1 MRGAQT
7 GPTGSSCRDDR
18 MDLLSEFSHPTRWYS
33 KLIAASLALAF
44 FTLLAG
50 AIISGFVIYRI
61 VAPTVI
67 NESIDIRTFPGH
79 PENVSYDAGGTTREG
94 WFFPGL
100 KSAPTILLCSGY
112 QASRGELLPLAT
124 ALQDHQYNVFLF
136 DFGSQGS
143 SSTRS
148 TLGFTEVRDLRAAV
162 TELAGRD
169 DVDRTRFGLW
179 GTNLGAYVA
188 VAVAETDPRVR
199 AIVAESVF
207 DRPQDMVRVL
217 VGRYGL
223 APLPLL
229 PDMVDKGFLW
239 VNYPYRETPP
249 LSANLSRL
257 AGVPKLFLS
266 ASDQADLMASTHRL
280 FVLAPEPKDEALL
293 ARGNYAGMLD
303 EEKRDYENRI
313 VGFFLLSL
321 PVKAAF
327 QQ

>member
-1 MRGAQT
+1 MG
-7 GPTGSSCRDDR
+7 
-18 MDLLSEFSHPTRWYS
+18 LLSEFSHPTRWYS

-79 PENVSYDAGGTTREG
+79 PEIVSYLVEGAMRDG

-112 QASRGELLPLAT
+112 HATRGELLPLAT
-124 ALQDHQYNVFLF
+124 ALQNQQYNVFLF
-136 DFGSQGS
+136 DFGSQGAS
-143 SSTRS
+143 GTRS
-148 TLGFTEVRDLRAAV
+148 TMGFSEVRELRAAIA
-162 TELAGRD
+162 ELAHRG

-188 VAVAETDPRVR
+188 MAVAESDPRVR
-199 AIVAESVF
+199 AIVVESVF
-207 DRPQDMVRVL
+207 DRPQDMVRLL
-217 VGRYGL
+217 VARYGL

-229 PDMVDKGFLW
+229 PNLVEKGFLW

-266 ASDQADLMASTHRL
+266 ASDQSDLVAPTHRL
-280 FVLAPEPKDEALL
+280 FVLAPEPKDEVLL

-303 EEKRDYENRI
+303 EEKRDYENRV
-313 VGFFLLSL
+313 VGFFLSNL
-321 PVKAAF
+321 PVSVGL

>member
-1 MRGAQT
+1 MREAQT
-7 GPTGSSCRDDR
+7 GPSDRDNR
-18 MDLLSEFSHPTRWYS
+18 MGLLSEFSHPTRWYS

-79 PENVSYDAGGTTREG
+79 PEIISYAVEGAMRDG

-112 QASRGELLPLAT
+112 HATRGELLPLAT
-124 ALQDHQYNVFLF
+124 ALQDQQYNVFLF
-136 DFGSQGS
+136 DFGSQGAS
-143 SSTRS
+143 TTRS
-148 TLGFTEVRDLRAAV
+148 TMGFSEVRDLRAAIA
-162 TELAGRD
+162 ELAQRD

-188 VAVAETDPRVR
+188 MAVAETDPRVR
-199 AIVAESVF
+199 AIVVESVY
-207 DRPQDMVRVL
+207 DRPQDMVRLL
-217 VGRYGL
+217 VARYGL

-229 PDMVDKGFLW
+229 PNLVEKGFLW

-266 ASDQADLMASTHRL
+266 ASDQSDLVPSTHRL
-280 FVLAPEPKDEALL
+280 FVLAPEPKDEVSL

-303 EEKRDYENRI
+303 EEKRDYENRV
-313 VGFFLLSL
+313 VGFFLSNL
-321 PVKAAF
+321 PVSVGLH
-327 QQ
+327 Q